1 MFVYSFDVWAYF
13 HELKIQSSWT
23 LERTL
28 NCRSAM
34 RNRHS
39 ICLFCSCSSQYEDI
53 IVQENVLMH
62 LCDTILAKDGSNLQ
76 QHVSFSQK
84 PTLSKYYHV
93 IQVSYQKSGYV

>member
-1 MFVYSFDVWAYF
+1 
-13 HELKIQSSWT
+13 
-23 LERTL
+23 
-28 NCRSAM
+28 
-34 RNRHS
+34 
-39 ICLFCSCSSQYEDI
+39 
-53 IVQENVLMH
+53 MH

>member
-1 MFVYSFDVWAYF
+1 MDSRENSELQVS
-13 HELKIQSSWT
+13 HEECL
-23 LERTL
+23 
-28 NCRSAM
+28 
-34 RNRHS
+34 S